1 MNRLNSILTAGLLIS
16 AIVTTADAAEIN
28 QLSEAEKAEGWRLLF
43 DGESTSGWKGY
54 KRDDAPG
61 TWEVIAGTL
70 FMNGADRDRDRGDLL
85 TDQQFGDF
93 HLKLEWKISEGG
105 NSGIFYRGI
114 EAPELNVI
122 YQSAPEMQVLD
133 NDRHPDAK
141 MGVDGNR
148 TAGSLYD
155 LIPPRP
161 QNTRPVGEWN
171 SAEIRIEN
179 GQVQHYQNGEKVLE
193 FQLGTQAWRE
203 LVAGSKFPGL
213 NPTWVDVPTRGY
225 IGLQD
230 HNDNVWFRNIKLR
243 EL

>member
-1 MNRLNSILTAGLLIS
+1 MNKIKSFLAVGILIGGS
-16 AIVTTADAAEIN
+16 VTTASAQEVN
-28 QLSEAEKAEGWRLLF
+28 QLTDEEKAEGWHLLF
-43 DGESTSGWKGY
+43 DGTSTAGWKGY

-61 TWEVIAGTL
+61 TWNVVDGNL
-70 FMNGADRDRDRGDLL
+70 FMNGSGRDRDRGDLL
-85 TDQQFGDF
+85 FAQQFADF

-114 EAPELNVI
+114 EAPELDVI
-122 YQSAPEMQVLD
+122 YKSAPEMQVLD
-133 NDRHPDAK
+133 NNRHPDAK
-141 MGVDGNR
+141 MGRDGNR

-161 QNTRPVGEWN
+161 QNVRPVGEWN
-171 SAEIRIEN
+171 SAEIRVEN
-179 GQVQHYQNGEKVLE
+179 GQVQHYQNGELVLE
-193 FQLGTQAWRE
+193 FQLDTQAWRD

-213 NPTWVDVPTRGY
+213 NRNWVDVPARGY

-230 HNDNVWFRNIKLR
+230 HNDDVWYRSVKIR

>member
-1 MNRLNSILTAGLLIS
+1 MNQLNSILTAGLLLS
-16 AIVTTADAAEIN
+16 ATVTAADAAEIN
-28 QLSEAEKAEGWRLLF
+28 QLSETEKAEGWRLLF

-61 TWEVIAGTL
+61 TWEVIDGAL
-70 FMNGADRDRDRGDLL
+70 LMNGAERDRDRGDLL
-85 TDQQFGDF
+85 FGQQFGDF

-148 TAGSLYD
+148 TI
-155 LIPPRP
+155 LI
-161 QNTRPVGEWN
+161 
-171 SAEIRIEN
+171 
-179 GQVQHYQNGEKVLE
+179 
-193 FQLGTQAWRE
+193 
-203 LVAGSKFPGL
+203 
-213 NPTWVDVPTRGY
+213 
-225 IGLQD
+225 
-230 HNDNVWFRNIKLR
+230 
-243 EL
+243 

>member
-1 MNRLNSILTAGLLIS
+1 MNQLNSILTAGLLLS

-43 DGESTSGWKGY
+43 DGESTIGWKGY

-61 TWEVIAGTL
+61 TWEVIDGAL
-70 FMNGADRDRDRGDLL
+70 FMNKADRDRDRGDLL
-85 TDQQFGDF
+85 SDQQFEDF

-114 EAPELNVI
+114 EAPELDVI

-141 MGVDGNR
+141 MGVNGNR

-155 LIPPRP
+155 LIPPRS

-179 GQVQHYQNGEKVLE
+179 GQVQHYQNGERVLE

-230 HNDNVWFRNIKLR
+230 HNDNVWYRNIKLK